1 LITTHV
7 SAKPEELKHKLATLM
22 VDVRYNALRLLTCIS
37 GRMLLLNA
45 NAIVARLPMDLKDTS
60 ALVPSNE

>member
-1 LITTHV
+1 
-7 SAKPEELKHKLATLM
+7 M
-22 VDVRYNALRLLTCIS
+22 VDVRYNTLRLLTCIS